1 MKKQL
6 ERIARWGLL
15 FLPLLA
21 GQVHAGEDDALRL
34 SGFGTLGYAQDNRQ
48 DLATSRDI
56 SQKPKE
62 GYKSGPSWLMDTRL
76 GMQLEYRLNPSAEL
90 VGQAVMSDRVDAGLN
105 SSIEM
110 AYLGLKPSA
119 QLGVRVGRVGYDAF
133 LMSDHRNVGY
143 AYSWVRPP
151 SEFYGWIPIFSV
163 DGLDTTYRIDTGDA
177 FWSVKA
183 QAGASRIGISLGSQ
197 DFNFVTNTLWS
208 LSASRQTDLWRIKA
222 AYSEFSVD
230 SEVSALNPMHAGLGQ
245 LAAATAVLLPRISAE
260 AADLNRQLFFKGS
273 KISYATIGAA
283 YDDGAWFAQTELG
296 HATASASIG
305 TQGDM
310 AYLSLG
316 RRWGDWAPYVRYSTA
331 KHGNASATA
340 KTDWG
345 VIAQQNLQSKI
356 YDILNSTQIEQ
367 RTLTLGMRWDF
378 NKQAALKLQWDATTV
393 LPYGYVLWSHA
404 PSVNN
409 RQSRVN
415 QISATLDF
423 VF

>member
-1 MKKQL
+1 MKKQI

-21 GQVHAGEDDALRL
+21 GQVHAGENDALRL
-34 SGFGTLGYAQDNRQ
+34 SGFGTLGYARDDRQ
-48 DLATSRDI
+48 DMATSRDV
-56 SQKPKE
+56 SQQPKE
-62 GYKSGPSWLMDTRL
+62 GHKTGPSWLMDTRL
-76 GMQLEYRLNPSAEL
+76 GMQLEYRLHPSAEL
-90 VGQAVMSDRVDAGLN
+90 VGQAVLSDRVDASCN

-110 AYLGLKPSA
+110 AYVGLKPTP
-119 QLGVRVGRVGYDAF
+119 QVGVRVGRVGYDAF

-151 SEFYGWIPIFSV
+151 AEFYGWIPIASV
-163 DGLDTTYRIDTGDA
+163 DGLDATYRGDTGDA

-183 QAGASRIGISLGSQ
+183 QAGTSRIGISLGSQ
-197 DFNFVTNTLWS
+197 NYNFVTNNLWS
-208 LSASRQTDLWRIKA
+208 LSASSQTDLWRIKA
-222 AYSEFSVD
+222 AYSEFTVD
-230 SEVSALNPMHAGLGQ
+230 SEVSALNPLHAGLGQ
-245 LAAATAVLLPRISAE
+245 LTAATAVLLPRISAE
-260 AADLNRQLFFKGS
+260 AADLNQQLFFKGTR
-273 KISYATIGAA
+273 ISYATIGAA
-283 YDDGAWFAQTELG
+283 YDDGTWFAQTELG
-296 HATASASIG
+296 RATASASIG

-331 KHGNASATA
+331 KHGNAISTA

-345 VIAQQNLQSKI
+345 VIAQQNLQRKI

-367 RTLTLGMRWDF
+367 HTLTFGMRWDF

-393 LPYGYVLWSHA
+393 SPYGYVLWSHDSA
-404 PSVNN
+404 VNN
-409 RQSRVN
+409 SQSRVN